1 MVDRYQYSGVVNSFE
16 VVFLTVVNKFHVFLV
31 LLRELCW
38 KPSKVSRL
46 LAVLSLL
53 DTRQITP
60 IFISIYPRTCHR
72 SLIWDGWLQFT
83 PLKHT
88 CMIKFTIIFQYKPS
102 SCRKPFSFRPSCRN
116 LYARMLRAR
125 LTRTRDAEKVQ
136 NRPCN
141 SLVDWSLASES
152 RDVVSNPG

>member
-72 SLIWDGWLQFT
+72 SLI
-83 PLKHT
+83 
-88 CMIKFTIIFQYKPS
+88 
-102 SCRKPFSFRPSCRN
+102 
-116 LYARMLRAR
+116 
-125 LTRTRDAEKVQ
+125 
-136 NRPCN
+136 
-141 SLVDWSLASES
+141 
-152 RDVVSNPG
+152 